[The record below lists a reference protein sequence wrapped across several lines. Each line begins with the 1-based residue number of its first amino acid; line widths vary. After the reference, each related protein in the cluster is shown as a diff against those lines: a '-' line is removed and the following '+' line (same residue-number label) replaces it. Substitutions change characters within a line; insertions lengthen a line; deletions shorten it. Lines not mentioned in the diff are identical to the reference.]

1 MDAYEIIS
9 MTLERFGLNS
19 PSMINH
25 VMDWWGEGVSDEE
38 LLYRIRETPEYESRF
53 PAMRE
58 ILEDGRAWT
67 EQQYIQYENRM
78 REMAHEYGIPPEFF
92 SSQRLGQMMVN
103 DVSVNEAQ
111 QRMDLA
117 LTAVTNAPDYV
128 KQAGREMYGL
138 EPEDLLP
145 LYLGTDEDDALPL
158 VQRRA
163 AAIRAYGAAQYQDFD
178 LTTGQAETISEMS
191 TDPAEIERRMAR
203 LGQQANLFRRTAGET
218 GQISKDTG
226 IQAEFGQNRLAAEE
240 IEDLAARRQAQQRG
254 QTGFSAGRTG
264 VGGLEQR

>member
-1 MDAYEIIS
+1 
-9 MTLERFGLNS
+9 
-19 PSMINH
+19 MIDH
-25 VMDWWGEGVSDEE
+25 VMEWWGEGVSDEE
-38 LLYRIRETPEYESRF
+38 LLYRIRETPEYEQRF
-53 PAMRE
+53 PGMKD

-78 REMAHEYGIPPEFF
+78 TEMAHEYGIPREFF
-92 SSQRLGQMMVN
+92 SRQRIGQMMVN

-128 KQAGREMYGL
+128 KQAGRDMYGL

-145 LYLGTDEDDALPL
+145 LYLGTDEDDTLPL

-163 AAIRAYGAAQYQDFD
+163 AAIRAYGAGQYQDFD

-191 TDPAEIERRMAR
+191 TDPEEIERRMAR
-203 LGQQANLFRRTAGET
+203 LGQQGNLFRRTAGESS
-218 GQISKDTG
+218 QLSKDTG
-226 IQAEFGQNRLAAEE
+226 VEAEFGQNQQAAQKVQ
-240 IEDLAARRQAQQRG
+240 DVAAARQAQQRS
-254 QTGFSAGRTG
+254 QSGFSAGRAG
-264 VGGLEQR
+264 VGGLESK